1 MTSRFVLAR
10 TLLFGVALIA
20 LCGGL
25 QGTLLGIR
33 ATLEGFSF
41 DAIGFVMS
49 AYYMGFLLGAWLVPR
64 SLRQV
69 GHIRVFAAL
78 ASIASVTVLLHSVYV
93 APTWWFLFRLLT
105 GF

>member
-1 MTSRFVLAR
+1 MTSRFILAR

-20 LCGGL
+20 SCGGL

-33 ATLEGFSF
+33 ATLEGFSL
-41 DAIGFVMS
+41 DAIGLVMS

-64 SLRQV
+64 SVRQV

-78 ASIASVTVLLHSVYV
+78 ASMASVTILL
-93 APTWWFLFRLLT
+93 AKINIK
-105 GF
+105 